1 MSVKIILDS
10 TTDLSQEIKGR
21 FPTVA
26 MPIFFG
32 TDKFYDGINITHAEF
47 YDKLKTCKELPKTSQ
62 ATPADFSDVFSTL
75 SESDEAVVLTL
86 ASKLSGTY
94 QSAVIAAQDY
104 PDRIF
109 VVDTAT
115 VAIGAG
121 VLAEYAL
128 SLAESGMSAR
138 EIAEKI
144 TAERENV
151 RLVAMVDTLEY
162 LHKGGRIS
170 AAVAV
175 AGGILGF
182 KPVICVEDGE
192 VKLLGKARGA
202 KNGNNLLEEEIAKT
216 GGVDFSRPVLL
227 GYSGTDSTTLHRYI
241 DDFSKLWADHR
252 DTLNIAEIGT
262 VIGTHV
268 GPGAIAVAFFTKS
281 KQ

>member
-10 TTDLSQEIKGR
+10 TTDLSPEISGR
-21 FPTVA
+21 FPAVA

-32 TDKFYDGINITHAEF
+32 TDKFYDGINLTRAEF
-47 YDKLKTCKELPKTSQ
+47 YDRLKTCTELPKTSQ
-62 ATPADFSDVFSTL
+62 ATPADFADIFSTIP
-75 SESDEAVVLTL
+75 EGDEAVVLTL
-86 ASKLSGTY
+86 SSKLSGTY
-94 QSAVIAAQDY
+94 QSAVIAAEDY

-109 VVDTAT
+109 VVDTKT
-115 VAIGAG
+115 VTIGAG

-138 EIAEKI
+138 EIAKKI
-144 TAERENV
+144 TVERDKV

-162 LHKGGRIS
+162 LRKGGRIS

-182 KPVICVEDGE
+182 KPVICVDDGE

-202 KNGNNLLEEEIAKT
+202 KNGNNLLEAEIAKT

-227 GYSGTDSTTLHRYI
+227 GYSGTDSTMLHRYI
-241 DDFSKLWADHR
+241 DDFSKLWTEHR
-252 DTLNIAEIGT
+252 ETLNIAEIGT

-268 GPGAIAVAFFTKS
+268 GPGAIAAAFFTKE
-281 KQ
+281 